1 MRMSVCRVSVTFC
14 LVALGVLGAVS
25 DASAQYRR
33 PGSAVVGEDYR
44 IEASYGWWNAQPS
57 LIVNSESLA
66 ILGTDVDLIEDLGI
80 EKHRLGKLD
89 LVLRPAKKHRFRFQ
103 RLPIHY
109 EADGVVSRA
118 FVFNGQRF
126 NVGLP
131 VRTSANFDTY
141 RIGYEYDFLYFAKG
155 FVGAMVD
162 VKYTN
167 VSVDL
172 RSPIGSEFTKA
183 FAPIPTFGFVSRGY
197 PVPNLAIT
205 SEVSFFRVPAS
216 LAEQL
221 EGDGSYTDFD
231 LNATYNFN
239 RFIGAQAGYRRVNI
253 FYDVDR
259 DSGTLKFTGLYFG
272 GVVRY

>member
-1 MRMSVCRVSVTFC
+1 MRMSACRVSVVIC
-14 LVALGVLGAVS
+14 LGVLGLLGTVS

-33 PGSAVVGEDYR
+33 PASGVVGEEYH
-44 IEASYGWWNAQPS
+44 IEAAYGWWNAQPS
-57 LIVNSESLA
+57 LIVNSESLE
-66 ILGTDVDLIEDLGI
+66 ILGTDVNLIEDLGI
-80 EKHRLGKLD
+80 KKHRLGKLD

-109 EADGVVSRA
+109 EADDTVKRS
-118 FVFNGQRF
+118 FVFNGQSF
-126 NVGLP
+126 SVGLP
-131 VRTSANFDTY
+131 VQTEANFDTY

-155 FVGAMVD
+155 FVGAMLD

-172 RSPIGSEFTKA
+172 QSPIGSEFTKA
-183 FAPIPTFGFVSRGY
+183 FAPIPTIGFIGRAY
-197 PVPNLAIT
+197 PIPNVAIT
-205 SEVSFFRVPAS
+205 SELSFFRVPDS

-231 LNATYNFN
+231 VNVTYNFN

-253 FYDVDR
+253 FYDVDL

-272 GVVRY
+272 GVIRY